1 MASIS
6 IAIFHNWVEK
16 NLEIYDDAGLGG
28 EN

>member
-6 IAIFHNWVEK
+6 IAIFNNWVEK
-16 NLEIYDDAGLGG
+16 NLEIYYDAGLGW